1 MSIPGPQPLRKFVRA
16 GAGAGKTYNL
26 TREVVKLALNFH
38 QQTGQWPRTVLT
50 TFTSKATQEL
60 KERMLLY
67 CLQEKP
73 EAVEFVQST
82 SYLNITTMHG
92 LLNNFLSRFGYG
104 VGLPNQLKIVDAQ
117 QANFWRKQILRKMI
131 ANYKDSES
139 LQIFNFE
146 TLLEHLRSYEAVYWQ
161 KNYRPLQTAEDFEA
175 VYSQWMQRK
184 ANELQGW
191 VSIAQQQVEGE
202 KWDLYFAQMQDFLEA
217 LGSPLPWQQWQEKLS
232 AHLAEIKK
240 PRPSKKATSMP
251 DDLKKSYDKCFNGVK
266 KSIQDADLS
275 PEYWPKTM
283 KVLKDF
289 KVFADDFVGQLIEK
303 KQSEGALEP
312 NDLEFFSLKLLQDRP
327 ELIDKF
333 SAEVDAWF
341 IDEFQD
347 TSPLQMQLL
356 EPMIG
361 DSSCYIVGDPQ
372 QSIYLFRGSRSEVFF
387 EKSQK
392 MAEQGADMTPLED
405 NYRSQQHLLEFFN
418 SFFPSLHKSFS
429 TMSPKV
435 GPEASQPAVKITH
448 IVGEESQTELNQ
460 LTQDLSLL
468 INKGVPAKDICVL
481 TRTHKQSDDLQKT
494 LMSLGFP
501 VISHSSDKFYERR
514 EVIDGLALLKFLVNP
529 WDDKN
534 LLVLLRSPWIGL
546 SDQQI
551 LDIIGD
557 KENHYWARFKDHF
570 LTQTNK
576 GPGFSLCLG
585 RRQIES
591 KGYAWVFRR
600 LLIQLGMLDY
610 SHNVDSTGRREA
622 NLWKLINVVERNAR
636 EPGTS
641 LLQLI
646 QQGHLSSSLEDFG
659 DSGDASSP
667 VEPNKIHL
675 MTVHASKGLQ
685 FDYVFLPFMEKKPRV
700 STWLKFSQDSDL
712 PWWSFRMPLSDP
724 TSDQGGAL
732 EKLIVE
738 TQKEKELDESLRVL
752 YVAMTRA
759 KKQLLLSWSGEPEES
774 SWAAHLMANQGA
786 WQGHPQVDFH
796 EIASQQ
802 PSAFRED
809 TTAVDIPKPY
819 DATIDR
825 FIEAESSS
833 RQEGDEP
840 ASHNEWRDVISGQQ
854 RRRDG
859 VILHRIFESLKNHSV
874 DETKH
879 YCRDWLPGRETEME
893 EAIDFLFEQQ
903 QVPLSE
909 IIEQGHVEWGYRKP
923 SEDGGTIE
931 KRIDLW
937 GVVDQT
943 LWVVDYKTGS
953 DRYRD
958 KAFQQMAEYAETLK
972 NYLQWSGDIQ
982 RVAVYPFSKTLYVK
996 SGSN

>member
-1 MSIPGPQPLRKFVRA
+1 MSLSGPQPLRKFVRA

-26 TREVVKLALNFH
+26 TREVVKLALDFH

-50 TFTSKATQEL
+50 TFTRKATQEL

-67 CLQEKP
+67 CLQERP

-146 TLLEHLRSYEAVYWQ
+146 TLLDHLRSYESVYWQ
-161 KNYRPLQTAEDFEA
+161 KNYRPLQTPEDFQA
-175 VYSQWMQRK
+175 VYGQWMLRK
-184 ANELQGW
+184 AKDLEYW
-191 VSIAQQQVEGE
+191 VSEAQEQVEGE
-202 KWDLYFAQMQDFLEA
+202 KWDEYFAQMEGFLQA
-217 LGSPLPWQQWQEKLS
+217 LKTPSPWQQWQEKLS

-240 PRPSKKATSMP
+240 PRPSKKASSMP
-251 DDLKKSYDKCFNGVK
+251 DELKKAYDKCFNGVK
-266 KSIQDADLS
+266 KSIQDPDLS
-275 PEYWPKTM
+275 PEYWPKTI

-327 ELIDKF
+327 ELITKF

-387 EKSQK
+387 EKSEK
-392 MAEQGADMTPLED
+392 MAAEGADMAPLQD
-405 NYRSQQHLLEFFN
+405 NYRSQENLLEFFN
-418 SFFPSLHKSFS
+418 SFFPSLHHSFS

-435 GPEASQPAVKITH
+435 EAEASLPAVKVTH
-448 IVGEESQTELNQ
+448 ITGDESNTELYQ
-460 LTQDLSLL
+460 LTQELSTL
-468 INKGVPAKDICVL
+468 INQGVLAKDICVL
-481 TRTHKQSDDLQKT
+481 TRTHKQSDELQKT

-534 LLVLLRSPWIGL
+534 LLILMRSPWIGL

-551 LDIIGD
+551 LNIIGD
-557 KENHYWARFKDHF
+557 KDSHYWTRFKDYF
-570 LTQTNK
+570 LNETQK
-576 GPGFSLCLG
+576 GPGLSLCLG

-700 STWLKFSQDSDL
+700 STWLKFSQDSDV

-759 KKQLLLSWSGEPEES
+759 KKQLIMSWSGEPEDS
-774 SWAAHLMANQGA
+774 SWAAHLMAHQTR
-786 WQGHPQVDFH
+786 WKDHPHIQFQ
-796 EIASQQ
+796 EITSQQ
-802 PSAFRED
+802 ASAFREEGR
-809 TTAVDIPKPY
+809 AVEVPSPFDSS
-819 DATIDR
+819 IDR
-825 FIEAESSS
+825 FIEGETTTNEDTST
-833 RQEGDEP
+833 P
-840 ASHNEWRDVISGQQ
+840 PTKNEWSEVIKGQQ

-879 YCRDWLPGRETEME
+879 YCRDWLPGRESEME
-893 EAIDFLFEQQ
+893 EAIDFLFTQQ
-903 QVPLSE
+903 EVPIGD
-909 IIEQGHVEWGYRKP
+909 IIQQGHVEWGYRKP
-923 SEDGGTIE
+923 SDDGGTVE

-937 GVVDQT
+937 GVVDET

-958 KAFQQMAEYAETLK
+958 KAFKQMAEYAETLK
-972 NYLQWSGDIQ
+972 SYLKWSGNIQ

-996 SGSN
+996 SGL